1 MEKINYRENL
11 ENIGKELLVDLL
23 SSGTCFDYLVILAM
37 KSENHLDEKYDKD
50 YLENRCLEDKWADRL
65 LNGGHIVALDYED
78 YDEEKKQPKRYEL
91 TLEDFKKGLIKARD
105 GEAETDWYDF
115 THFTDDDY
123 TCNNLLQIIIYG
135 EIIYDNPQWR
145 SDC

>member
-23 SSGTCFDYLVILAM
+23 SSGTCFDFLEIRTM
-37 KSENHLDEKYDKD
+37 TSEEHLDDKFD
-50 YLENRCLEDKWADRL
+50 ESYLEKRFLDEKWADRL

-105 GEAETDWYDF
+105 GEAESDWYDF
-115 THFTDDDY
+115 THLRMMTTLATTF
-123 TCNNLLQIIIYG
+123 C
-135 EIIYDNPQWR
+135 R
-145 SDC
+145 